1 MEYTPPPFFKRG
13 PSLLTRLSFF
23 TALSLVL
30 LYADARFHYME
41 SMRKVV
47 GVVIYPLQRVADLPG
62 EIGSRVGSFFVTQSS
77 LQRENDRLAR
87 ENFLNAGLLQNQ
99 QALIAENQHLR
110 ALLEMQERAEQ
121 SSVSAEILYFGRD
134 PFSRKVI
141 VDKGAMQDIE
151 EGSSVVDDTGLIGQ
165 VTRTYP
171 WTAEV
176 ALITDREQVVPVQ
189 VVRNGLRT
197 VVFGVGYDGALD
209 LRFMPVNADIENG
222 DVLVTSGIDGVY
234 PAGLP
239 VAVVS
244 NIERNAAY
252 PFAKIT
258 CTPTAGV
265 NRHRQVLVMSRLAPL
280 PDYPTP
286 NEAAKAPPKPRAK
299 KKGGG

>member
-1 MEYTPPPFFKRG
+1 MEYIPPPFFKRG
-13 PSLLTRLSFF
+13 PSLFARLSFF
-23 TALSLVL
+23 AALSVIL

-47 GVVIYPLQRVADLPG
+47 AVVLFPLQHLADVPG
-62 EIGSRVGSFFVTQSS
+62 ELGSRISSFFVTQSS
-77 LQRENDRLAR
+77 LQRDNERLAR
-87 ENFLNAGLLQNQ
+87 DNFLNAGLLQTQ

-110 ALLEMQERAEQ
+110 ALLEMQERTEQ

-141 VDKGAMQDIE
+141 VDKGASQDIE
-151 EGSSVVDDTGLIGQ
+151 EGAAVVDDTGLIGQ
-165 VTRTYP
+165 VSRAFP

-189 VVRNGLRT
+189 IVRNGLRA
-197 VVFGVGYDGALD
+197 VVFGMGYDGALD
-209 LRFMPVNADIENG
+209 MRFMPVNAEIENG

-265 NRHRQVLVMSRLAPL
+265 NRHKQVLVLSRLAPL
-280 PDYPTP
+280 PDYPPASET
-286 NEAAKAPPKPRAK
+286 AQGAKPRLK
-299 KKGGG
+299 PRKGG

>member
-1 MEYTPPPFFKRG
+1 MEYAPPPFFKRG

-23 TALSLVL
+23 AALSLIL

-47 GVVIYPLQRVADLPG
+47 AVVLFPLQNLADVPG
-62 EIGSRVGSFFVTQSS
+62 ELGSRVSSFFVTQSS
-77 LQRENDRLAR
+77 LQRDNERLAR
-87 ENFLNAGLLQNQ
+87 ENFLNAGLLQTQ

-110 ALLEMQERAEQ
+110 ALLEMQERTEQ

-141 VDKGAMQDIE
+141 VDKGASQDIE
-151 EGSSVVDDTGLIGQ
+151 EGAAVVDDTGLIGQ
-165 VTRTYP
+165 VSRAFP

-189 VVRNGLRT
+189 IVRNGLRA
-197 VVFGVGYDGALD
+197 VVFGTGYDGALD
-209 LRFMPVNADIENG
+209 LRFMPVNAEIENG

-265 NRHRQVLVMSRLAPL
+265 NRHKQVLVLSRLAPL
-280 PDYPTP
+280 PDYP
-286 NEAAKAPPKPRAK
+286 AASEPAQGAKPRLK
-299 KKGGG
+299 PRKGG

>member
-1 MEYTPPPFFKRG
+1 MEYTPSPFFKRG

-23 TALSLVL
+23 TVLSLVL

-47 GVVIYPLQRVADLPG
+47 AVVLYPLQQIADMPG
-62 EIGSRVGSFFVTQSS
+62 DLASRVGSFFVTQAA
-77 LQRENDRLAR
+77 LQRENERLAR
-87 ENFLNAGLLQNQ
+87 ETFLNAGLLQTQ
-99 QALIAENQHLR
+99 QALIEENRHLR
-110 ALLEMQERAEQ
+110 DLLDMRERIGQ
-121 SSVSAEILYFGRD
+121 TSVSAEILFFGRD

-141 VDKGAMQDIE
+141 VDKGSAQGIE
-151 EGSSVVDDTGLIGQ
+151 EGAAVVDDTGLVGQ
-165 VTRTYP
+165 VSRAFP

-189 VVRNGLRT
+189 IVRNGLRA
-197 VVFGVGYDGALD
+197 VVFGIGYDGALD

-239 VAVVS
+239 VAMVS

-252 PFAKIT
+252 PFARIT
-258 CTPTAGV
+258 CTPSAGV
-265 NRHRQVLVMSRLAPL
+265 NRHRQLLVLSRLAPL
-280 PDYPTP
+280 PEYPAA
-286 NEAAKAPPKPRAK
+286 EAGRGARTRTRDKKAP
-299 KKGGG
+299 